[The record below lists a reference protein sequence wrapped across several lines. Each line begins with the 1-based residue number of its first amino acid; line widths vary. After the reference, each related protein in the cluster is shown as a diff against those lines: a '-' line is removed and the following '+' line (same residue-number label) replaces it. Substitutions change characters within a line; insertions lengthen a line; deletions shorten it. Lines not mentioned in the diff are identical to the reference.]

1 MQRARRASY
10 PDEAREPALADRA
23 TPDHALLELSD
34 VPAAVVCAACGQ
46 PDCPGCLA
54 VDESTHASGVV
65 AIVPWERPGLSV
77 LSRLWSTA
85 RLATLSP
92 REMFSG
98 LPDGSLHAPLTFGIL
113 AEALAVAGLA
123 PLFFGLAMLAPE
135 MVKTALQDPAVRDFL
150 IRACSVAGPGLVLLM
165 VVMHVLHGLAID
177 RAARRAGSRKRGRG
191 LRFGL
196 YACGWDLVT
205 LPCGL
210 LVVALG
216 DGPAAAGR
224 ALTAALTTP
233 ALATRAYLGGF
244 HALDP
249 VRARS
254 AARHAGR
261 LTALFGCVGLVALAW
276 LVVFVAR

>member
-1 MQRARRASY
+1 
-10 PDEAREPALADRA
+10 LV
-23 TPDHALLELSD
+23 ELSD
-34 VPAAVVCAACGQ
+34 VPAAVVCASCGE

-54 VDESTHASGVV
+54 LDESTHASGVV

-77 LSRLWSTA
+77 LSRLWATA

-98 LPDGSLHAPLTFGIL
+98 LPDGDLRAPLTFGIL

-123 PLFFGLAMLAPE
+123 PLLFGLTLIAPD
-135 MVKTALQDPAVRDFL
+135 MVQVALRDPAVRDL
-150 IRACSVAGPGLVLLM
+150 LLRACSIAGPALALLM
-165 VVMHVLHGLAID
+165 VVLHVIHGLMID

-196 YACGWDLVT
+196 YSCGWDLVT
-205 LPCGL
+205 LPLGL
-210 LVVALG
+210 FVVALS

-224 ALTAALTTP
+224 ALAAALTTP

-244 HALDP
+244 HALEP
-249 VRARS
+249 QRARA

-261 LTALFGCVGLVALAW
+261 MTAALGCLSLVALAW
-276 LVVFVAR
+276 FVAFAAR

>member
-1 MQRARRASY
+1 MQRARRTSD
-10 PDEAREPALADRA
+10 PDEAREPALAERA

-34 VPAAVVCAACGQ
+34 VPAAVVCASCGE

-54 VDESTHASGVV
+54 LDDTTHASGVV

-77 LSRLWSTA
+77 LSRLWATA

-98 LPDGSLHAPLTFGIL
+98 LPDGGLRAPLTFGIL

-123 PLFFGLAMLAPE
+123 PLFVGLGLLAPD
-135 MVKTALQDPAVRDFL
+135 MVKAALRDPAVQGFL
-150 IRACSVAGPGLVLLM
+150 LRAFTLAGPSLVLLM
-165 VVMHVLHGLAID
+165 VVLHVLHGLAID

-191 LRFGL
+191 VRFGL

-205 LPCGL
+205 LPLGL
-210 LVVALG
+210 FVVALA
-216 DGPAAAGR
+216 DGPTAAGR
-224 ALTAALTTP
+224 ALGAALTTP
-233 ALATRAYLGGF
+233 AVATRAYLGGF

-249 VRARS
+249 ARARA

-261 LTALFGCVGLVALAW
+261 LTAALGCVSLVLLA
-276 LVVFVAR
+276 VAVAFAAR

>member
-10 PDEAREPALADRA
+10 PDEAREPATADRA
-23 TPDHALLELSD
+23 TPDHAFLELSD
-34 VPAAVVCAACGQ
+34 VPAAVVCASCGQ

-54 VDESTHASGVV
+54 LDEPTHASGVV
-65 AIVPWERPGLSV
+65 AIVPWERPGLS
-77 LSRLWSTA
+77 LTARLWATA

-98 LPDGSLHAPLTFGIL
+98 LPDGGLRAPLTFGIL

-123 PLFFGLAMLAPE
+123 PIFFGLTLIAPD
-135 MVKTALQDPAVRDFL
+135 MVKVALRDPAVQGFL
-150 IRACSVAGPGLVLLM
+150 LRAASMAGPALVVLM
-165 VVMHVLHGLAID
+165 VVLHVLHGLAID
-177 RAARRAGSRKRGRG
+177 RAARRAGSRRRGRG
-191 LRFGL
+191 IRFGL

-205 LPCGL
+205 LPLG
-210 LVVALG
+210 LVVVVLG

-224 ALTAALTTP
+224 ALAAGLTTP

-249 VRARS
+249 VRAR
-254 AARHAGR
+254 AASRHAGR
-261 LTALFGCVGLVALAW
+261 LTAALGALSLVFLAVVVALAS
-276 LVVFVAR
+276 R

>member
-1 MQRARRASY
+1 MQRARGASY
-10 PDEAREPALADRA
+10 PDEAGEPAAAERA
-23 TPDHALLELSD
+23 TPDHAFLELSD
-34 VPAAVVCAACGQ
+34 VPAAVVCASCGE
-46 PDCPGCLA
+46 PDCPGCLI
-54 VDESTHASGVV
+54 DESTHASGVV

-77 LSRLWSTA
+77 LSRLWATA

-98 LPDGSLHAPLTFGIL
+98 LPDGSLRAPLMFGIL

-123 PLFFGLAMLAPE
+123 PLFFGLAMIAPD
-135 MVKTALQDPAVRDFL
+135 MVKVALRDPAVQDFL

-191 LRFGL
+191 WRFGL

-205 LPCGL
+205 LPLGL

-224 ALTAALTTP
+224 ALAAALTAP

-254 AARHAGR
+254 AARRASR
-261 LTALFGCVGLVALAW
+261 QTAAFGCVSLVALAW
-276 LVVFVAR
+276 LVVLVAR